1 MSMTK
6 INWYPG
12 HMNKTKNL
20 IADNLKLV
28 DLVLE
33 VVDARIP
40 LSSKNPNI
48 VKLAKEKKR
57 VIVLNKSD
65 LVEKR
70 DLDIWK
76 DYFIKN
82 NYADEVLAVSAES
95 GDNFQK
101 LYKILDE
108 ILKAKREKY
117 LKKGI
122 QNAAIR
128 IMVVGIPNVG
138 KSRVINRIVGKR
150 AAGVG
155 NMPGFT
161 RGKQWIRIRDGIE
174 LLDMPGILWPKFE
187 SEEVGYNLAITGSI
201 KDDIL
206 NLEEIAS
213 VFIKFIREKGKASLF
228 MERYN
233 LTEEEIQDEPLY
245 IIEKV
250 AKKSGLIQKNEVY
263 NIKGASLQILKDYRA
278 KKLGK
283 FGLDSPGK

>member
-12 HMNKTKNL
+12 HMHKTKNL
-20 IADNLKLV
+20 ISENLKVV

-33 VVDARIP
+33 VVDSRIP
-40 LSSKNPNI
+40 MSSKNPNI

-57 VIVLNKSD
+57 VIILNKSD
-65 LVEKR
+65 LVEKKEIE
-70 DLDIWK
+70 IWK
-76 DYFIKN
+76 NYFIKN

-108 ILKAKREKY
+108 ILKLKREKY

-174 LLDMPGILWPKFE
+174 LLDMPGILWPKFD
-187 SEEVGYNLAITGSI
+187 SDEVGHNLAMTGSI

-213 VFIKFIREKGKASLF
+213 VFIDFIRKNGKTAPF
-228 MERYN
+228 MERYK
-233 LTEEEIQDEPLY
+233 LTEEEMQDEPQY

-250 AKKSGLIQKNEVY
+250 AKKLGLIQKNEVY
-263 NIKGASLQILKDYRA
+263 NIKGAALQILKDYRA

>member
-12 HMNKTKNL
+12 HMHKTKNL

-48 VKLAKEKKR
+48 LKLAKDKKR
-57 VIVLNKSD
+57 VIALNKSD
-65 LVEKR
+65 LVEK
-70 DLDIWK
+70 K
-76 DYFIKN
+76 DVEKWREYFIKN
-82 NYADEVLAVSAES
+82 KFADEVLAISAES
-95 GDNFQK
+95 GDNFPK
-101 LYKILDE
+101 LFKILDE

-117 LKKGI
+117 EKKGI
-122 QNAAIR
+122 MNAAIR

-161 RGKQWIRIRDGIE
+161 RGKQWVRIRDGIE
-174 LLDMPGILWPKFE
+174 LLDMPGILWPKFD

-206 NLEEIAS
+206 NLEEIATI
-213 VFIKFIREKGKASLF
+213 FIKFIREHGKTAPF
-228 MERYN
+228 MERYK
-233 LTEEEIQDEPLY
+233 LSEEEMEDEPLY

-250 AKKSGLIQKNEVY
+250 AKKLGLIQKNEVY
-263 NIKGASLQILKDYRA
+263 NIKGAALQILKDYRG

-283 FGLDSPGK
+283 FGLDSPEK